1 MNNIYVDEL
10 PKSCFECKCAFKAQR
25 QQVNEFGSY
34 MEDCMCCIPL
44 HKWIVEKHRDCPLK
58 PLTDP
63 LAEER
68 KKVCD
73 YLRKELNIRPN
84 HPYISVDLVSQEN
97 FFQNILD
104 QIEGVSDARTNK

>member
-1 MNNIYVDEL
+1 MKISNIYVDEL

-58 PLTDP
+58 PLSDR

-68 KKVCD
+68 KKVAQEIW
-73 YLRKELNIRPN
+73 KEFEQRLMGKTKDM
-84 HPYISVDLVSQEN
+84 SVMKVCNMINSVLY
-97 FFQNILD
+97 
-104 QIEGVSDARTNK
+104 QIERGE

>member
-1 MNNIYVDEL
+1 MNSIYVDEL

-34 MEDCMCCIPL
+34 MEDCMCCTPL

-58 PLTDP
+58 PLTDR

-68 KKVCD
+68 KMMVQELKKMMPIFFGKSEFDWEGFND
-73 YLRKELNIRPN
+73 Y
-84 HPYISVDLVSQEN
+84 
-97 FFQNILD
+97 LD
-104 QIEGVSDARTNK
+104 QIERGE